1 MYSNETNELLEIVRL
16 MAERNKIGGELA
28 YGKQKQLEL
37 AISLAA
43 DPTLLMLD
51 EPTAGMS
58 PSETTDSIQLI
69 NDIANLRS
77 LTLLFTEHDMK
88 VVFGI
93 ADQIT
98 VLHHGE
104 ILASGSPDE
113 VRKDREVQRVYLGG
127 EQ

>member
-113 VRKDREVQRVYLGG
+113 VRTDREVQRVYLGG

>member
-1 MYSNETNELLEIVRL
+1 MVAMGKALMLE
-16 MAERNKIGGELA
+16 
-28 YGKQKQLEL
+28 
-37 AISLAA
+37 
-43 DPTLLMLD
+43 PTLLMLD